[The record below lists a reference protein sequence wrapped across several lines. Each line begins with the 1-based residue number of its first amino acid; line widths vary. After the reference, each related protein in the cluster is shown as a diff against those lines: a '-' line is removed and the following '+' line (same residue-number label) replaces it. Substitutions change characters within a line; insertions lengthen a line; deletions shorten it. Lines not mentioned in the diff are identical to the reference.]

1 MIAKAAFYQ
10 TAQYAVKVWQD
21 NEGKKPVEPLELLIG
36 AEYPDNNSAMEGAIY
51 KSLAYVAH
59 RMRMD
64 NEERQAWYDVAR
76 SVGLSQAHVGI
87 IISRLK
93 DVERMH
99 EQIDE
104 LLLSG

>member
-1 MIAKAAFYQ
+1 
-10 TAQYAVKVWQD
+10 
-21 NEGKKPVEPLELLIG
+21 
-36 AEYPDNNSAMEGAIY
+36 
-51 KSLAYVAH
+51 
-59 RMRMD
+59 MD
-64 NEERQAWYDVAR
+64 NEERQAWYDVACR
-76 SVGLSQAHVGI
+76 VGLSQAHVRI